1 MRNTEQ
7 QRISLKLAGF
17 EMLSLCKLQ
26 LEKALEA
33 FINHDEDLA
42 EEVIYMETHVNA
54 LDLKIERDCENF
66 FALHNP
72 VAKDLRFTMSILK
85 MTSEL
90 ERIADH
96 AFNISKYV
104 AEEEKKIEP
113 FLMDLLEI
121 KKMSDT
127 IDYMMDYIAV
137 AYEEKDVK
145 IARKVFKKDKILD
158 KINKKSFKI
167 IEVEVKKDTNLIQ
180 HSLILFSVVKKL
192 ERVGD
197 LIKNIAEEIIFYV
210 DAEVLKHKNKKEVL
224 KND

>member
-1 MRNTEQ
+1 MTNTEQ
-7 QRISLKLAGF
+7 HRVSLKLAGY
-17 EMLSLCKLQ
+17 EMLTLCKLQ

-33 FINHDEDLA
+33 FTNHDEDLA

-54 LDLKIERDCENF
+54 LDLKIEKDCENF

-72 VAKDLRFTMSILK
+72 VAKDLRFTMTILK

-90 ERIADH
+90 ERIGDH
-96 AFNISKYV
+96 AFRISKYIV
-104 AEEEKKIEP
+104 DDEKKIEP
-113 FLMDLLEI
+113 HLLELLEI
-121 KKMSDT
+121 EKMNDT
-127 IDYMMDYIAV
+127 IETMMDYIII

-158 KINKKSFKI
+158 KINLRSFKI
-167 IEVEVKKDTNLIQ
+167 LEAEIKKDNSLIQ
-180 HSLILFSVVKKL
+180 QSLVLFSVVKKL

-210 DAEVLKHKNKKEVL
+210 DAEVLKHKKYKQKK
-224 KND
+224 